1 MKQGKD
7 ELERVESITTIVVNI
22 GTIISWLFSLF
33 TFFVLAIQPEPISL
47 QGLFELNSAYKI
59 LFLVS
64 IFLAYIQ
71 VLRRFWL
78 RSKKSLKEIEG
89 TFGSYL
95 FGSLIKFKRPLV
107 LLGFLIIFGVTTI
120 IIFETD
126 IFLASML
133 CVAGLFGA
141 GYIFIEGKSI
151 LEKAKR
157 QFDDDF
163 RKKWLK
169 RVKKQLYQ
177 DGYAHTG
184 NFLNLP
190 GDMDEINWAI
200 KTYFDSFEFEQDL
213 VFSQKYLKKDFETY
227 EICEIRFKHVASQL
241 DDE

>member
-1 MKQGKD
+1 MKQDKD
-7 ELERVESITTIVVNI
+7 ELERVESITTIFVNI

-33 TFFVLAIQPEPISL
+33 TFFVLAVQPEPISL

-78 RSKKSLKEIEG
+78 RSKKFLKETEG
-89 TFGSYL
+89 SFGSYL
-95 FGSLIKFKRPLV
+95 FGSVIKFKRPLV
-107 LLGFLIIFGVTTI
+107 VLGFLIIFGITTI
-120 IIFETD
+120 VIFETD

-133 CVAGLFGA
+133 CVFSFFGA
-141 GYIFIEGKSI
+141 VYLFTEGKSI

-157 QFDDDF
+157 QLDDDF

-190 GDMDEINWAI
+190 DDMEEINWAI

-213 VFSQKYLKKDFETY
+213 VFSQKYIKKDFETY
-227 EICEIRFKHVASQL
+227 EICEIRFKHVASQIQ
-241 DDE
+241 DE